1 MKRKMLC
8 LLAALMVCAVFPAAA
23 EEPQPV
29 TAAELDA
36 MLENVRTQALSSE
49 LLNDPTGEEAQSEDG
64 TLFQYDFSRLY
75 AAATT
80 LAEDTPLNAAVYE
93 DKPLG
98 IDALVRVEDVA
109 ADVFRDRDRPLALE
123 HDPVVWNLE
132 ELRFRSVDAVERR
145 NPLHPA
151 ALRRPL
157 DRPRRRAAS
166 YMHERDIV
174 RSAVFYTESFVQ
186 RCL

>member
-1 MKRKMLC
+1 MKKKMLC
-8 LLAALMVCAVFPAAA
+8 LLAALLVCAVFPAAA

-80 LAEDTPLNAAVYE
+80 LAEDTPLNAAVERTYM
-93 DKPLG
+93 P
-98 IDALVRVEDVA
+98 
-109 ADVFRDRDRPLALE
+109 
-123 HDPVVWNLE
+123 PV
-132 ELRFRSVDAVERR
+132 LRASSVSWGSLSGLLTGFPSRSVRMRSLKVWCAPTGVS
-145 NPLHPA
+145 
-151 ALRRPL
+151 
-157 DRPRRRAAS
+157 PR
-166 YMHERDIV
+166 I
-174 RSAVFYTESFVQ
+174 
-186 RCL
+186 